1 MSSSSDDDGDDT
13 IFRKLVGHHKIS
25 VDDPAGERLLPNSS
39 GINSQSRIEHKQR
52 STDLNDQSKEW
63 FNKKSKQSSSNDAH
77 LLLPTSSVIQHHH
90 SHNHNNNNNSSTTPS
105 STHFCITLNCS
116 STSPSPSPSSSV
128 SMVRDRTAA
137 LRAASGTSG
146 RDDVTNNSSNN
157 GGNAGR
163 NTGGGGDKSEF
174 NQDGQVMIPMQERPR
189 SMESFYNEVSQVQDS
204 LDTLQSY
211 IDGMRKLA
219 SSVVSALNDGKEI
232 EKSFEDLT
240 MKIQRTAERIREK
253 LGMMKSKIDNTS
265 ESSKLTAE
273 FRIKET
279 QHTSL
284 QRRFADMMYMFY
296 QLQTEYRER
305 CKKVL
310 RDQLEV
316 MGRVT
321 SDDEIEKILETKDP
335 ALFTEQIL
343 GQTQVAK
350 QQLADIQARHQQ
362 FINLEK
368 SIRDLRDLFFDVH
381 MLVQEQGEL
390 VDRIETQVGK
400 TRDFVQK
407 ANEETGKALIYQQKA
422 RRKKTMI
429 IICLAVIA
437 LVTVG
442 AIVLSI
448 R

>member
-1 MSSSSDDDGDDT
+1 MSSSSNDGDT
-13 IFRKLVGHHKIS
+13 IFGKLVGHRKIS
-25 VDDPAGERLLPNSS
+25 HDDNCGDDPAKEKLLSPNSTGS
-39 GINSQSRIEHKQR
+39 DSQSRIDHKR
-52 STDLNDQSKEW
+52 ITELNDQSDEW
-63 FNKKSKQSSSNDAH
+63 YNRKSKQTSSNDAH
-77 LLLPTSSVIQHHH
+77 LLEVPTSRSVI
-90 SHNHNNNNNSSTTPS
+90 NLTNKSSPLS
-105 STHFCITLNCS
+105 S
-116 STSPSPSPSSSV
+116 P
-128 SMVRDRTAA
+128 MVRDRTAA

-146 RDDVTNNSSNN
+146 RDDVTNNSGV
-157 GGNAGR
+157 GGNSR
-163 NTGGGGDKSEF
+163 NSGAGGDKSEF

-189 SMESFYNEVSQVQDS
+189 SMESFYNEVSQVQES
-204 LDTLQSY
+204 LDTLQSH

-265 ESSKLTAE
+265 ESSKMTAE

-321 SDDEIEKILETKDP
+321 SDDEIDKILETKDP

-362 FINLEK
+362 FISLEK

-400 TRDFVQK
+400 TKDFVQK